1 MQQACVYSNAVYSV
15 NMFKALFIVAALVLF
30 ALGCASTDSGHR
42 EFVPGKGWI
51 PVRDYL
57 FSR

>member
-1 MQQACVYSNAVYSV
+1 
-15 NMFKALFIVAALVLF
+15 MFKAVFIATVLALFF
-30 ALGCASTDSGHR
+30 MGCASTNTGHR

-51 PVRDYL
+51 PVRGHL